1 MTKRQI
7 GKNIRDARQLR
18 GYTQRD
24 VAKMIDVSQGTVAA
38 WEQGLHAPDL
48 TKLVNIFR
56 ELGRFL

>member
-7 GKNIRDARQLR
+7 GKKIRDARELR

-24 VAKMIDVSQGTVAA
+24 VARMIHVSQGTVAA

-48 TKLVNIFR
+48 MKLANIFR

>member
-7 GKNIRDARQLR
+7 GKKIRDAREMR

-24 VAKMIDVSQGTVAA
+24 LAKMIGVSAGTVAA

-48 TKLVNIFR
+48 MKLANIFR
-56 ELGRFL
+56 ELGRYI